1 MTSITS
7 HNSDK
12 TPGTCQK
19 QKSPVSLNPWA
30 VFFWLLI
37 WQLASWKLNQPIL
50 LVSPVAVLKRL
61 FELTLTAAFWKSIG
75 FSLLRISTGFLCGVF
90 AGSLLAALSSRF
102 RRIREL
108 FTPLILLAKTIP
120 VASFIILVL
129 IWIPSRNLSVFI
141 SFLMVLPVIYT
152 NVLDGICSTNRELL
166 EMAQV
171 FSLSSWRKIR
181 YIYISQVLPFF
192 SSACT
197 ISLGLCWKAGI
208 AAEVIGIPEGSIGEN
223 LYNAKVY
230 IDTPDLFA
238 WTLVIVIISVTFEK
252 FVLFLLKLLVRRL
265 QRL

>member
-7 HNSDK
+7 HNSNI
-12 TPGTCQK
+12 TPGISQK
-19 QKSPVSLNPWA
+19 QKSPVSLKLWA
-30 VFFWLLI
+30 VLLWLII

-50 LVSPVAVLKRL
+50 LVSPVTVLERL
-61 FELTLTAAFWKSIG
+61 FELSLTAAFWKSIG
-75 FSLLRISTGFLCGVF
+75 FSLLRISTGFLCGVL
-90 AGSLLAALSSRF
+90 AGSLLAALSSCF
-102 RRIREL
+102 QRIREL

-141 SFLMVLPVIYT
+141 SFLMVLPIVYT
-152 NVLDGICSTNRELL
+152 NVLDGICSTNHELL

-171 FSLSSWRKIR
+171 FALSPWRKIR
-181 YIYISQVLPFF
+181 YIYVSQVLPFF
-192 SSACT
+192 NSACT

-252 FVLFLLKLLVRRL
+252 FVLFLLKLLVHRL
-265 QRL
+265 QKL